1 MLKGPGAE
9 QNQVSQSQT
18 ERVDYRNIT
27 GWFRHL
33 MDGGKNW
40 LGRIWENGGTP
51 ADTQTQSSQS
61 GEVRHTLQQAQ
72 EQAVHTV
79 QLQGLSYAANPYFI
93 PADKQGGAAEMP
105 ADIKTRLKIKLEPV
119 TKFME
124 RHFHKNFQKK
134 KGFLSGD
141 RKQEQ
146 KEDLRRHSRYR
157 EDELELECMIT
168 DDSYLLDSY
177 DKKGEFTTIGEAGQ
191 KNGRVLETKH

>member
-72 EQAVHTV
+72 EQAVQTV